1 VNSNDDTSDRP
12 ETSRV
17 VGRERFPELRQLFGG
32 YLFQDW
38 SHLYE
43 SAEEAI
49 DDAVARYSDGRLS
62 ATLAQLNELRTLGLS
77 EEELDDVLL
86 YDLSCNYNV
95 EADGLTNSQWL
106 EAVAAQLCEALQ
118 ARRL

>member
-1 VNSNDDTSDRP
+1 VNRNDDTSDRP
-12 ETSRV
+12 KTSRV
-17 VGRERFPELRQLFGG
+17 VGRERFPDLRQLFGG

-62 ATLAQLNELRTLGLS
+62 AMLAQLNELRTLGLS
-77 EEELDDVLL
+77 EEELDDVLV

-106 EAVAAQLCEALQ
+106 EAVAAQLREALQ
-118 ARRL
+118 ARRP